1 VCIRDDE
8 VKLLGASEV
17 AETGVVDAGGFVR
30 RDDVVPRA
38 HLRSCRGRRVLM
50 FFPENPRRMCK
61 ERKLLGTVCFLP
73 SFH

>member
-17 AETGVVDAGGFVR
+17 AETGVVDAGGLVR

-38 HLRSCRGRRVLM
+38 HLRSRRVPLLPPEEGSY
-50 FFPENPRRMCK
+50 FFLKNP
-61 ERKLLGTVCFLP
+61 G
-73 SFH
+73 